1 MPENS
6 LIVPTMDKPATPPH
20 VVPQQYGS
28 GILKTLKK
36 NHLCLVWFWF
46 WEWTPSIER
55 KLGVPRGI
63 LPHVQTGL
71 TNWES
76 K

>member
-1 MPENS
+1 MGKMRAYAWSLTVMPENS

-28 GILKTLKK
+28 GILKIWKK
-36 NHLCLVWFWF
+36 PL
-46 WEWTPSIER
+46 I
-55 KLGVPRGI
+55 
-63 LPHVQTGL
+63 Q
-71 TNWES
+71 ES